1 MNEDEASGF
10 FVGLIVA
17 SIVFF
22 FVWVMS
28 SWLSEDSCESNY
40 NVYDCEWV
48 TQPTTDKD

>member
-17 SIVFF
+17 SIFYF
-22 FVWVMS
+22 LIWILS
-28 SWLSEDSCESNY
+28 SWLPEDACESNY

-48 TQPTTDKD
+48 TQPTVIKD